1 MKVLRFKNKSDKKA
15 EIVLYGD
22 IGESFW
28 FDSIS
33 ANAFHEMLKELP
45 KNLDE
50 LDVRINSGGGDVFDG
65 FTIYNRLKQ
74 LNVKKKTIYVDAI
87 AASIASVIALAGDEV
102 VMGDGAQFMIHK
114 PWTMTAGNSTHLESV
129 IDRLDDIENSILNI
143 YARKSSL
150 SRDEI
155 KLMMADERYMLA
167 DEAIEFGFA
176 DRMAVDDEDLRV
188 AASVKDS
195 FWLRNKPNN
204 LISEKEIID
213 ERNKEIDDFLNSIN
227 SSSPS
232 A

>member
-143 YARKSSL
+143 YARKSNL